1 MMTQNRNSKEGSLGR
16 KLHKLLHRQLPLG
29 KTLGSERP
37 SSFTGLVLFAAFS
50 VLLIVS
56 TYYLGLIEGVLFAV
70 VFSVIAILV
79 LMDSVNRT
87 KKRSGFRIK
96 GFHDDE

>member
-1 MMTQNRNSKEGSLGR
+1 MTQNRNSKEGSLGR

-79 LMDSVNRT
+79 LM
-87 KKRSGFRIK
+87 
-96 GFHDDE
+96 